1 MGLLVTTEEGEPL
14 VHLRTGVG
22 GRVDA
27 FDTEDFEDMV
37 GPPTIFLTGYPFEIF
52 VGIVGDVTIF
62 VVGFEELSVIPD
74 WSGSLEGEKNDDMA
88 IPCAII
94 THLRIVVSSFAVM
107 AMHAG
112 CSPADTEVIEDLGE
126 FTTAKREEMHFSVRI
141 EERFD
146 SPLVGDD
153 AFGEGELFAIRRT
166 GVYDARVIKIAGKP
180 HDFDFGISNTHRHRI
195 SEGC

>member
-1 MGLLVTTEEGEPL
+1 
-14 VHLRTGVG
+14 
-22 GRVDA
+22 
-27 FDTEDFEDMV
+27 MV
-37 GPPTIFLTGYPFEIF
+37 GPPTILLTGYPFEIF
-52 VGIVGDVTIF
+52 VGIVSNVTIF

-74 WSGSLEGEKNDDMA
+74 WSGSLEGEKDDDMA

-112 CSPADTEVIEDLGE
+112 CSPADTEVIEDLGK
-126 FTTAKREEMHFSVRI
+126 FTAAKREEMHFPVRI

-180 HDFDFGISNTHRHRI
+180 HDFDFGISNTHKHRI
-195 SEGC
+195 SEGCYLRKAMQR

>member
-1 MGLLVTTEEGEPL
+1 MD
-14 VHLRTGVG
+14 GVD
-22 GRVDA
+22 VDGA
-27 FDTEDFEDMV
+27 ERLEDFASTTV
-37 GPPTIFLTGYPFEIF
+37 LLFGHPFEVV
-52 VGIVGDVTIF
+52 VGIVGDAAVL
-62 VVGFEELSVIPD
+62 VVSFEGFAVFTNGSR
-74 WSGSLEGEKNDDMA
+74 SLERKKDDDMA

-126 FTTAKREEMHFSVRI
+126 FTAAKREEMHFSIRI
-141 EERFD
+141 EKRFD

-195 SEGC
+195 SEGCYLRKAVQR